1 MDSYVDSVLVAGEQV
16 IHRGQISWLS
26 MIPAF
31 VLGGLMLLFGLLIPF
46 LFLIGM
52 IWIITSVVR
61 RLTTELAVTNK
72 RVVAK
77 TGLISRNTIEMN
89 LTKVESVR
97 VNQSILGR
105 MLDYGSIVVNGTG
118 GDTAPV
124 PYVADPMG
132 FKRAVTNA
140 TDAAQQQG
148 R

>member
-31 VLGGLMLLFGLLIPF
+31 VIGGLLLLFGLLMPF
-46 LFLIGM
+46 LFLIRW

-118 GDTAPV
+118 GDAAPV

-132 FKRAVTNA
+132 FKRASKSSPP
-140 TDAAQQQG
+140 
-148 R
+148 